1 MPRLPAIRRRYR
13 IAAAIAATV
22 LLFLWLLPV
31 GLRLG
36 AEHWLESRGYTA
48 AIDNVDL
55 NLFTGRLAIDGARA
69 EDAAGDGFQIGH
81 AAVDLHYLPL
91 FDRQLHLAGLTLH
104 DAALDLRRDAG
115 LRVAGFDLAPDT
127 GEAPPEEAA
136 APAEPWGFG
145 LDSADV
151 DGLTLR
157 YHEPGFSREI
167 TLATSTASDVA
178 TWTPGNPFPLDAD
191 LRLGDAR
198 VAVEGRLRPFGDRVA
213 GELSLRV
220 EKLTLQAFAPF
231 VEGRGGVERLAGTLG
246 ADLDIAI
253 DYAGDAGLDLDV
265 TGQAGL
271 ADGEIEL
278 VEIATVA
285 AGIDWQ
291 GKIEA
296 RLLRPDG
303 GDRVDTDGRLSLS
316 NAGAGLATVPYDIAA
331 SVLTWEGRAGLM
343 PGADAVPADA
353 EPPLRVAGTL
363 GGKNLRVDD
372 RNLGRRLLRAADL
385 TVEGIDLAGPE
396 ELAVARVAAA
406 NIEALARAADA
417 PSRDDHP
424 RTLDLAGLEATG
436 LALTGGDRLAIKRLS
451 LDAPRGIVVR
461 DAEGDIELTEWL
473 PAGGGETAD
482 DGGDGLRVAVAEIAI
497 GGDGK
502 LRFEDRGVEPT
513 AVLDFSK
520 PELTLRNL
528 DTGASAQASPLTFA
542 TGVGR
547 YGRIEVDGD
556 IRPLADPMSLDLTGR
571 VRAFN
576 LTPTSGYVRQA
587 LERRIE
593 QGILDAELDLAV
605 DAGAID
611 GLAELNLR
619 KFRLGGVVGDS
630 GAVERSLGLPLD
642 RALSL
647 LRDEDGSIGIDLPL
661 GGDLENPQFSL
672 NSVIRQAV
680 LEGVQVAI
688 LSYYSPLGV
697 IKVADT
703 LVDLATA
710 LRFEP
715 VPFEAGAAELGDDAR
730 EYLDRM
736 AGLLAERPQARFVVC
751 GRAVPADREA
761 LAPEGDEAAAA
772 DDLRERLLALAEQ
785 RTYAVTGYLV
795 DAGIDGQRLV
805 PCNPS
810 VDDTEGAAPRATI
823 SL

>member
-13 IAAAIAATV
+13 IAAAVAAAI
-22 LLFLWLLPV
+22 LLFLWLLPI

-69 EDAAGDGFQIGH
+69 EDTAGDGFHIGH

-104 DAALDLRRDAG
+104 DAALDLRRDDG
-115 LRVAGFDLAPDT
+115 LRVAGFDPAA
-127 GEAPPEEAA
+127 GETPPEDTP

-178 TWTPGNPFPLDAD
+178 TWTPGNPFPLDAN

-231 VEGRGGVERLAGTLG
+231 VEGRGGVERLAGTFG
-246 ADLDIAI
+246 ADLDIAV
-253 DYAGDAGLDLDV
+253 DYAGDTGLDLDV

-278 VEIATVA
+278 VEIATIA

-291 GKIEA
+291 GEIEA

-316 NAGAGLATVPYDIAA
+316 NASAGLATAPYDIAA
-331 SVLTWEGRAGLM
+331 RELAWEGRAGLL

-353 EPPLRVAGTL
+353 EPPVRVAGTL
-363 GGKNLRVDD
+363 GGRDLRVDD

-385 TVEGIDLAGPE
+385 TVEGIDLAGPAD
-396 ELAVARVAAA
+396 LAIARVAAA
-406 NIEALARAADA
+406 DVQALARAADA
-417 PSRDDHP
+417 PSRDDYP

-436 LALTGGDRLAIKRLS
+436 LALTGGDRLTIERLA
-451 LDAPRGIVVR
+451 LDTPRGIVVR
-461 DAEGDIELTEWL
+461 DPQGGIELTEWF
-473 PAGGGETAD
+473 PPGGDETAD
-482 DGGDGLRVAVAEIAI
+482 DEEGGLRVAVAEIAI
-497 GGDGK
+497 GGDGQ
-502 LRFEDRGVEPT
+502 LRFEDRGVEPS
-513 AVLDFSK
+513 AVLDFNK
-520 PELTLRNL
+520 PELTLRDL
-528 DTGASAQASPLTFA
+528 DTGAPAQASPLTFA

-547 YGRIEVDGD
+547 YGRIEIDGD
-556 IRPLADPMSLDLTGR
+556 IRPLADPLSLDLTGR
-571 VRAFN
+571 VRALN
-576 LTPTSGYVRQA
+576 LTPASGYIRQA

-630 GAVERSLGLPLD
+630 GTVERSLGLPLD

-672 NSVIRQAV
+672 NSVVRQAV

-715 VPFEAGAAELGDDAR
+715 VPFEPGSAELGGDAR
-730 EYLDRM
+730 AYLDRM
-736 AGLLAERPQARFVVC
+736 AGLLEERPQARFVVC

-761 LAPEGDEAAAA
+761 LAPDDEEDKTAAAE
-772 DDLRERLLALAEQ
+772 DLRERLLALAGQ

>member
-13 IAAAIAATV
+13 IAAAVAAAI
-22 LLFLWLLPV
+22 LLFLWLLPI

-48 AIDNVDL
+48 AIDNIDL

-69 EDAAGDGFQIGH
+69 EDAAGDGFRIGH

-91 FDRQLHLAGLTLH
+91 FDRHLHLAGLTLH
-104 DAALDLRRDAG
+104 DAALDLRRDGG
-115 LRVAGFDLAPDT
+115 LRVAGFALVPGTD
-127 GEAPPEEAA
+127 EAPSQDAA
-136 APAEPWGFG
+136 GPAQPWGFG

-151 DGLTLR
+151 DGLALR

-231 VEGRGGVERLAGTLG
+231 VEGRGNVERLAGTVG

-253 DYAGDAGLDLDV
+253 DYAGDTGLGLDV

-271 ADGEIEL
+271 AGGEIEL
-278 VEIATVA
+278 AEIATIA

-291 GKIEA
+291 GEIEA
-296 RLLRPDG
+296 RLLHPDSG
-303 GDRVDTDGRLSLS
+303 SRIDTDGRLSLS
-316 NAGAGLATVPYDIAA
+316 NANASLATAPYDIAA
-331 SVLTWEGRAGLM
+331 GELTWEGRAGLL

-353 EPPLRVAGTL
+353 QPPLRVAGTL

-385 TVEGIDLAGPE
+385 TVEGIDLAGPKS
-396 ELAVARVAAA
+396 LAVARIAAA
-406 NIEALARAADA
+406 DIKALARTAGA
-417 PSRDDHP
+417 PSRDDYP
-424 RTLDLAGLEATG
+424 RTLDLAALEATD
-436 LALTGGDRLAIKRLS
+436 LTLNGGDHLAIERLS
-451 LDAPRGIVVR
+451 LDTPRGIVVR
-461 DAEGDIELTEWL
+461 SAEGGIELTEWL
-473 PAGGGETAD
+473 PAGGEET
-482 DGGDGLRVAVAEIAI
+482 GDEDSLRVAVNEIAVT
-497 GGDGK
+497 GDGQ

-513 AVLDFSK
+513 AVLDFNK
-520 PELTLRNL
+520 PQLTLRNL
-528 DTGASAQASPLTFA
+528 DTGAPAQASPLTFV

-547 YGRIEVDGD
+547 YGRIEIEGD
-556 IRPLADPMSLDLTGR
+556 IRPLADPLSLDLTGR
-571 VRAFN
+571 ARALN
-576 LTPTSGYVRQA
+576 LTPASGYIRQA

-661 GGDLENPQFSL
+661 GGDLQNPQFSL
-672 NSVIRQAV
+672 NSVVRQAV

-697 IKVADT
+697 IKVANT

-715 VPFEAGAAELGDDAR
+715 VPFEAGSAELGGDAR
-730 EYLDRM
+730 AYLDRM

-761 LAPEGDEAAAA
+761 LAPDDGEPAAAE
-772 DDLRERLLALAEQ
+772 DLRQRLLALAER

-810 VDDTEGAAPRATI
+810 VDNTEGAAPRTTI

>member
-13 IAAAIAATV
+13 IAAAVAAAI
-22 LLFLWLLPV
+22 LLFLWLLPI

-69 EDAAGDGFQIGH
+69 EDTAGDGFRIGH

-91 FDRQLHLAGLTLH
+91 FDRQLHLAGLVLH
-104 DAALDLRRDAG
+104 DAALDLRRDGG
-115 LRVAGFDLAPDT
+115 LRVAGFDLAAGADT
-127 GEAPPEEAA
+127 APPEEN
-136 APAEPWGFG
+136 AETGAPWGFG

-231 VEGRGGVERLAGTLG
+231 VEGRGGVERLAGTFG
-246 ADLDIAI
+246 ADLDIAV
-253 DYAGDAGLDLDV
+253 DYAGDTGLDLDV

-278 VEIATVA
+278 VEIATIA

-291 GKIEA
+291 GEIEA

-316 NAGAGLATVPYDIAA
+316 NASAGLATAPYDIAA
-331 SVLTWEGRAGLM
+331 GELTWEGRAGLL

-353 EPPLRVAGTL
+353 EPPLRVAGNL
-363 GGKNLRVDD
+363 DGKDLRVDD
-372 RNLGRRLLRAADL
+372 RDLGRRLLRATDL
-385 TVEGIDLAGPE
+385 TVEGVDLAGPAN
-396 ELAVARVAAA
+396 LAVARIAVAD
-406 NIEALARAADA
+406 IEALARAADA
-417 PSRDDHP
+417 PSRDDYP

-436 LALTGGDRLAIKRLS
+436 LALAGGDRLAIERLV

-461 DAEGDIELTEWL
+461 DAQGGIELTEWL
-473 PAGGGETAD
+473 PAGGDETGD
-482 DGGDGLRVAVAEIAI
+482 EDGLRVAVAEITV
-497 GGDGK
+497 GGDGR

-513 AVLDFSK
+513 AILDFNK
-520 PELTLRNL
+520 PELTLRDL
-528 DTGASAQASPLTFA
+528 DTGTPAQASPLTFA

-556 IRPLADPMSLDLTGR
+556 IRPLADPLSLDLTGQA
-571 VRAFN
+571 RALN
-576 LTPTSGYVRQA
+576 LTPASGYIRQA

-593 QGILDAELDLAV
+593 QGILDADLDVAV
-605 DAGAID
+605 NDGAID

-630 GAVERSLGLPLD
+630 GTVERSLGLPLD

-730 EYLDRM
+730 AYLDRM
-736 AGLLAERPQARFVVC
+736 AGLLEERPQARFVVC

-761 LAPEGDEAAAA
+761 LAPEDEEDETAAAE
-772 DDLRERLLALAEQ
+772 DLRERLLALAGQ